1 MIFLSD
7 SGSQYSTSRLN
18 NNMDAVI
25 AQLFT
30 SYLGKIRT
38 FNETEATIK
47 IVPFPA
53 ESNYRCSQLFPQK
66 RRNDKS
72 KELLHDEHKRSKFF
86 YDPATL
92 YLFMKG
98 PALTCNKLMSGGKGQ
113 LVVPY
118 VNTNA
123 EYQPDQLMFSMN
135 SDELDQFFSAKKYAL
150 AAVLSKKISGNGY
163 ARQQFVD
170 KADNFFGNGT
180 IESNNGTLGGMP
192 VHIRVMQHKR
202 KVSTEYCV

>member
-1 MIFLSD
+1 
-7 SGSQYSTSRLN
+7 
-18 NNMDAVI
+18 MDAVI

-30 SYLGKIRT
+30 SYHGKIRT
-38 FNETEATIK
+38 FNKTEATIK
-47 IVPFPA
+47 VVPFLA
-53 ESNYRCSQLFPQK
+53 ESNYRCSQMFQK

-72 KELLHDEHKRSKFF
+72 KDILLDEHKRSKLF

-92 YLFMKG
+92 YLFMKMKG
-98 PALTCNKLMSGGKGQ
+98 PALTCNRLMSGGQGQ

-123 EYQPDQLMFSMN
+123 EYQPDNLMFSMN
-135 SDELDQFFSAKKYAL
+135 SGELDQFFSSKKYAL
-150 AAVLSKKISGNGY
+150 AAVLAKKISGNGY
-163 ARQQFVD
+163 ARVQFVD
-170 KADNFFGNGT
+170 KADKFFGNGT

-202 KVSTEYCV
+202 KVSTEYGMFCFAIKPF